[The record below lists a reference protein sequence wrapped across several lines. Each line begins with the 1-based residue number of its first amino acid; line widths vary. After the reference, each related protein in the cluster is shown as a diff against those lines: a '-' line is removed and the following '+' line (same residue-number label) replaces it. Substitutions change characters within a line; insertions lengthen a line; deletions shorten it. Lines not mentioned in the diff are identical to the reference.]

1 MENLF
6 WDNGSLLYDIKLS
19 KIDKFAISMIQK
31 NPNLDCVLLTYY
43 SKNKN
48 KVFFTTDEMV
58 TLSHMIES
66 TLESKTILD
75 VFIQICETINMV
87 KINMLDENNLVYD
100 IDYILFDTNTSH
112 MKMAYIPI
120 ENASANVNVRN
131 FFKELILELETD
143 DYSLNSMLFKK
154 INRKDFDI
162 NQFLDFLK
170 EYQKQFNS
178 SNVEVKV
185 PVEEEKF
192 EEYQKQFNN
201 SNVEDIQTFEGTSIN
216 EKTSNYKEPN
226 TIEIEET
233 PTENTSLGTDTSTD
247 SIPTD
252 DNATNSKVVIQEVHL
267 NIDSNKKQNMDSEY
281 SYIEE
286 DSQPLEEVPL
296 DIDTLIEKTTETD
309 SFDEIAVDESIPSL
323 ENETPVESMEEIQ
336 ENNIQEYAI
345 GEDISNDDISN
356 NEDSFNM
363 FEEIDV
369 DETPHTLEDILNSNN
384 FNDNVQQKDVKNDE
398 HHEEERFSINQ
409 DDYDQYNNSSNFEY
423 FQEMFKDDESTSEDL
438 STKDKKWNR
447 KFFSTFPEN
456 NYTED
461 GQLIKDDS
469 NANSM
474 DKNVQNQV
482 NPPKIAKIV
491 RTKDNSA
498 MIINKQYFIIGK
510 SSATDFTISD
520 NKTISR
526 SHATIIHQNNE
537 YFISDN
543 GSSNGTW
550 VNNNKVEKLEKIK
563 LNNRDIITLSSE
575 KETFVFYLE

>member
-1 MENLF
+1 
-6 WDNGSLLYDIKLS
+6 
-19 KIDKFAISMIQK
+19 
-31 NPNLDCVLLTYY
+31 
-43 SKNKN
+43 
-48 KVFFTTDEMV
+48 MV

-336 ENNIQEYAI
+336 KNNIQEYAI

-447 KFFSTFPEN
+447 KFFSIFPEN

>member
-75 VFIQICETINMV
+75 IFIQICETINMV

-201 SNVEDIQTFEGTSIN
+201 SNEEDIQTFEGTSIN

-309 SFDEIAVDESIPSL
+309 SFDEISVDESIPSL

-336 ENNIQEYAI
+336 KNNIQEYAI

-447 KFFSTFPEN
+447 KFFSIFPEN

-474 DKNVQNQV
+474 DKNVENQV
-482 NPPKIAKIV
+482 NQPKIAKIV

>member
-75 VFIQICETINMV
+75 IFIQICETINMV

-201 SNVEDIQTFEGTSIN
+201 SNEEDIQTFEGTSIN

-309 SFDEIAVDESIPSL
+309 SFDEISVDESIPSL

-447 KFFSTFPEN
+447 KFFSIFPEN

>member
-185 PVEEEKF
+185 PVEEKF

-201 SNVEDIQTFEGTSIN
+201 SNEEDIQTFEGTSIN